1 MTHTPAFLFC
11 VRPLPSRAHV
21 NRTFR
26 PSPAIH
32 GFATQRFLLYNFFV
46 SIGSILTSAMAS
58 NDYRAIAPQTG
69 MSAHAQMLNSR
80 NIESPP
86 IFPTPVKQKTQSPLW
101 HEPEALLPTIPANS
115 SSTGVNSNQD
125 TAACESIGYVQGFK
139 LTHEQQEVS
148 QRRDHLHPT
157 AHHPSSCFSRL
168 ALRLLRTNVL
178 PSNSRSPSARHSP
191 AHPVLDSN

>member
-1 MTHTPAFLFC
+1 M
-11 VRPLPSRAHV
+11 
-21 NRTFR
+21 
-26 PSPAIH
+26 
-32 GFATQRFLLYNFFV
+32 
-46 SIGSILTSAMAS
+46 TSAMAS

-125 TAACESIGYVQGFK
+125 TAACESIGYLDDSK
-139 LTHEQQEVS
+139 LTYEQQEVS
-148 QRRDHLHPT
+148 QTRDHFRST
-157 AHHPSSCFSRL
+157 AHHP
-168 ALRLLRTNVL
+168 
-178 PSNSRSPSARHSP
+178 
-191 AHPVLDSN
+191 